1 MKTSVKKYLSM
12 VDTMDSRP
20 SGKNV
25 YVVSCIDRDGTLFRL
40 LKAIGRH
47 GNGGHSYDIVLEP
60 DSHGKGEGFF
70 WDGDGSDRIE
80 NVAKLE
86 EGDDLAAMLT
96 ANLGHI
102 ERMCDD
108 AIPNDEKG
116 DKELVSEPSDKKPVD
131 PIATLRDIKARC
143 EAATDGYVREGI
155 YAQPVSTLKLIREWL
170 TPKDGEVDLD
180 HVRWIV
186 DNEIKDYEKAYKTD
200 KWLAENKPSLL
211 K

>member
-12 VDTMDSRP
+12 VDAQDSRP
-20 SGKNV
+20 KGKNV
-25 YVVSCIDRDGTLFRL
+25 YKVSCTDRDGTLFRL

-47 GNGGHSYDIVLEP
+47 GNCGHSYDIVLEP

-86 EGDDLAAMLT
+86 EGDDLAAMLL
-96 ANLGHI
+96 ANLEHI
-102 ERMCDD
+102 GRMCDD
-108 AIPNDEKG
+108 AIPDDRKDDTDGMAESG
-116 DKELVSEPSDKKPVD
+116 GKKPVD
-131 PIATLRDIKARC
+131 PIEVLKEIKAKC
-143 EAATDGYVREGI
+143 EAATDGDVRDVVYGE
-155 YAQPVSTLKLIREWL
+155 PVSTLKNIKEWL
-170 TPKDGEVDLD
+170 TPKDGVVDLE
-180 HVRWIV
+180 HVRWVV
-186 DNEIKDYEKAYKTD
+186 DSEIERYEKAYKTD